1 MYAQKSNIN
10 TMLNGEKQF
19 IIPIYQRFYSWDIEQ
34 CRQLYN
40 DIVSMQ
46 KNCRKAHFIGSIVNV
61 VEHAT
66 ATGVEKFLIIDGQQ
80 RITTIL
86 LLLIA
91 LRDYAEKN
99 QDNTINIHRI
109 NNTFLKNEYVDG
121 DERYKL
127 LLTESDREIFI
138 SLAEHKPISKNIKS
152 KLLENY
158 KFFADKINDKILQP
172 SEIYESIGKLQIV
185 NITLDRSD
193 DDAQAIFES
202 LNSTGKE
209 LSESDLIRNYLLM
222 GLDSDEQ
229 IYIYEHSW
237 RPMEKLFG
245 IASMDDFFRDYI
257 TLKLAQIPN
266 KNRTYEEFK
275 RYSINSEF
283 ESARDLCADLYKY
296 AGYYTDLMFAKSSD
310 PEINNLYNDILALK
324 MSVSYPFL
332 LRVRDDY
339 EEKIINDSDFQQ
351 ILRLCISY
359 VFRRSICDFPTNSLN
374 KTFATLRNVINPS
387 DYVNSIKAFFLIC
400 SGYREFPDDEKF
412 ISAFVRRDIYT
423 MQTHKFVLSRLE
435 NYDRKARINI
445 SDYTIEHIM
454 PQTLTPEWQNMLGDN
469 WRDVHRKY
477 LHTIGNLTLTAYNPE
492 MSNKSFMEK
501 MNMPGGFKDVESA
514 LRLNS
519 DIINLTEWNE
529 QNIINRA
536 KLLADKAVKIWE
548 FPSMTPEEL
557 AKYQGQEERYSMAS
571 YNTNAHTMELFN
583 LLDSRI
589 KNISSYVRREFKKL
603 YIAYKLDTNF
613 ADIFF
618 QSRRLRIAI
627 NMKFADIND
636 PEGICRDTTE
646 LRKWGNGDVEI
657 YMEKLSDIDNVM
669 YIIMQSYNYQQN

>member
-46 KNCRKAHFIGSIVNV
+46 KNGRKAHFIGSIVNV

-66 ATGVEKFLIIDGQQ
+66 ATGIEKFLIIDGQQ

-86 LLLIA
+86 LLLTA
-91 LRDYAEKN
+91 LRDYAEKT
-99 QDNTINIHRI
+99 QDNNINTRRI
-109 NNTFLKNEYVDG
+109 DNTFLKNEYVDG
-121 DERYKL
+121 YERYKL
-127 LLTESDREIFI
+127 LLTDSDREIFI
-138 SLAEHKPISKNIKS
+138 SLVEHKPINNGTKS
-152 KLLENY
+152 RLLENY
-158 KFFADKINDKILQP
+158 KFFADKINDKVLQP
-172 SEIYESIGKLQIV
+172 LEIYESIGKLQIV

-229 IYIYEHSW
+229 TYIYEHSW

-257 TLKLAQIPN
+257 TMKLARIPN

-275 RYSINSEF
+275 HYSINSEF
-283 ESARDLCADLYKY
+283 ASARDLCADLYKY
-296 AGYYTDLMFAKSSD
+296 AVYYTDIIFMRSTDS
-310 PEINNLYNDILALK
+310 EIKYLYEDINELR
-324 MSVSYPFL
+324 MSISYPFL

-339 EEKIINDSDFQQ
+339 EKKIISDSEFKQV
-351 ILRLCISY
+351 LRLCISY

-374 KTFATLRNVINPS
+374 KTFATLRNAIKPD
-387 DYVNSIKAFFLIC
+387 DYVNSIKAFFLMC
-400 SGYREFPDDEKF
+400 SGYREFPDDDKF
-412 ISAFVRRDIYT
+412 IAAFVNRDIYT
-423 MQTHKFVLSRLE
+423 MQTHKFILSRLE
-435 NYDRKARINI
+435 NFDNKAPINMAN
-445 SDYTIEHIM
+445 YTIEHIM
-454 PQTLTPEWQNMLGDN
+454 PQTLTQEWQKMLGDN
-469 WRDVHRKY
+469 WREIQKKY
-477 LHTIGNLTLTAYNPE
+477 LHTIGNLTLTAYNSE
-492 MSNKSFMEK
+492 MSNSSFTEK
-501 MNMPGGFKDVESA
+501 MNITGGFKQSA

-519 DIINLTEWNE
+519 DIIALTEWNE

-536 KLLADKAVKIWE
+536 NLLASKAVKIWE

-571 YNTNAHTMELFN
+571 YSTNAHTMELFN

-589 KNISSYVRREFKKL
+589 QNISSYVRREFKKL

-613 ADIFF
+613 ADVFF
-618 QSRRLRIAI
+618 QSQRLRIAI

-636 PEGICRDTTE
+636 PEGICKDTTGQ
-646 LRKWGNGDVEI
+646 RKWGNGDVEI

-669 YIIMQSYNYQQN
+669 YIIMQSYNYQQD

>member
-46 KNCRKAHFIGSIVNV
+46 KNGRKAHFIGSIVNV
-61 VEHAT
+61 VEHAS

-86 LLLIA
+86 LLLTA
-91 LRDYAEKN
+91 LRDYAEKT
-99 QDNTINIHRI
+99 QDNNINTRRI
-109 NNTFLKNEYVDG
+109 DNTFLKNEYVDG
-121 DERYKL
+121 YERYKL
-127 LLTESDREIFI
+127 LLTDSDREIFI
-138 SLAEHKPISKNIKS
+138 SLVEHKPINNGTKS
-152 KLLENY
+152 RLLENY
-158 KFFADKINDKILQP
+158 KFFADKINDKVLQP
-172 SEIYESIGKLQIV
+172 LEIYESIGKLQIV

-229 IYIYEHSW
+229 TYIYEHSW

-257 TLKLAQIPN
+257 TMKLARIPN

-275 RYSINSEF
+275 HYSINSEF
-283 ESARDLCADLYKY
+283 ASARDLCADLYKY
-296 AGYYTDLMFAKSSD
+296 AVYYTDIIFMRSTDS
-310 PEINNLYNDILALK
+310 EIKYLYEDINELR
-324 MSVSYPFL
+324 MSISYPFL

-339 EEKIINDSDFQQ
+339 EKKIISDSEFKQV
-351 ILRLCISY
+351 LRLCISY

-374 KTFATLRNVINPS
+374 KTFATLRNAIKPD
-387 DYVNSIKAFFLIC
+387 DYVNSIKAFFLMC
-400 SGYREFPDDEKF
+400 SGYREFPDDDKF
-412 ISAFVRRDIYT
+412 IAAFVNRDIYT
-423 MQTHKFVLSRLE
+423 MQTHKFILSRLE
-435 NYDRKARINI
+435 NFDNKAPINMAN
-445 SDYTIEHIM
+445 YTIEHIM
-454 PQTLTPEWQNMLGDN
+454 PQTLTQEWQKMLGDN
-469 WRDVHRKY
+469 WREIQKKY
-477 LHTIGNLTLTAYNPE
+477 LHTIGNLTLTAYNSE
-492 MSNKSFMEK
+492 MSNSSFTEK
-501 MNMPGGFKDVESA
+501 MNITGGFKQSA

-519 DIINLTEWNE
+519 DIIALTEWNE

-536 KLLADKAVKIWE
+536 NLLASKAVKIWE

-571 YNTNAHTMELFN
+571 YSTNAHTMELFN

-589 KNISSYVRREFKKL
+589 QNISSYVRREFKKL

-613 ADIFF
+613 ADVFF
-618 QSRRLRIAI
+618 QSQRLRIAI

-636 PEGICRDTTE
+636 PEGICKDTTGQ
-646 LRKWGNGDVEI
+646 RKWGNGDVEI

-669 YIIMQSYNYQQN
+669 YIIMQSYNYQQD